1 MRHLRSQGH
10 LKVAGSEGEQEATD
24 LMGARWYAVYTKP
37 RCEQKAAE
45 GLTRRSLET
54 FLPKI
59 EVLRKRQSRSV
70 RQAEPLFPCYVFAR
84 IETNSEHYLA
94 ARWTPGV
101 RKILGA
107 GDPLSSVPDSVISY
121 IREQMGASGAIR
133 PRQDFKAGDAVRIRK
148 GPLRD
153 LVGIFK
159 GEVSPTGRVKVL
171 MNILQNSSGVEVH
184 LSEIEKE
191 YSSN

>member
-1 MRHLRSQGH
+1 
-10 LKVAGSEGEQEATD
+10 
-24 LMGARWYAVYTKP
+24 MGAGWYAVYTKP

-45 GLTRRSLET
+45 GLTKRSLEA

-59 EVLRKRQSRSV
+59 AVVRRRQSRSV
-70 RQAEPLFPCYVFAR
+70 QQTEPLFPCYVFAR
-84 IETNSEHYLA
+84 IEINSEHFLA

-101 RKILGA
+101 RKILGV
-107 GDPLSSVPDSVISY
+107 GDPLCCVPDTVISY
-121 IREQMGASGAIR
+121 IKEQMGPGGAIR
-133 PRQDFKAGDAVRIRK
+133 PRQDFQVGDTVRVRK

-153 LVGIFK
+153 LMGVFK
-159 GEVSPTGRVKVL
+159 SEVSPTGRVKIL
-171 MNILQNSSGVEVH
+171 MNILQNSREVEVH